1 MVTKNSLLTRL
12 NKLES
17 TAPNIAPILIAV
29 GPILA
34 PRIDELKAYAEAYI
48 LKRKVVFVEC
58 GFDRDPNE
66 EPGNEFE
73 KTISRIQSS
82 FTAT

>member
-12 NKLES
+12 KKLES

-29 GPILA
+29 GPILT
-34 PRIDELKAYAEAYI
+34 PRIDEIKAYAEAYM
-48 LKRKVVFVEC
+48 LNRKVVFVEC

-66 EPGNEFE
+66 EPGDEFE
-73 KTISRIQSS
+73 KMLQRFQSCDG
-82 FTAT
+82 F